1 MATIKAF
8 RAIRPQPDKAADV
21 AALPYDVYNRAEA
34 ALAVQGKP
42 LSFLRIDRPET
53 TMAEDISIYD
63 PAVYEQAKIN
73 FTALTDAGVFLREEK
88 PCLYIYE
95 LTMDGRTQTGLV
107 SVAAIDDYL
116 EGVIKKHE
124 NTRDDKAA
132 DRIRHV
138 DALAANTGPIFLTY
152 RHRDDV
158 DSIIR
163 NVKETKQPIY
173 DFTADD
179 GVTHRVWIIDDGK
192 HIAALE
198 AAFAQIPALYI
209 ADGHHRAA
217 SAVTVGQKYRE
228 KYPEYTGEEPFNYF
242 LNVAF
247 PDNTLHVMD
256 YNRVVADLNGLDT
269 EAFLSRVS
277 DAVTVQ
283 KVNKAFHPEEK
294 GTFAMFLDN
303 QWYMLKAADSAFV
316 SDDPVK
322 RLDVSFLQDQI
333 LAPILG
339 IADPKTD
346 SRIDFVGGIRGLSEL
361 ERRCRT
367 DMRVAFALY
376 PTSIDELMQIADAGK
391 LMPPKSTWFEPK
403 LRSGLFIHS
412 LI

>member
-73 FTALTDAGVFLREEK
+73 FAALTDAGVFLREEK

-179 GVTHRVWIIDDGK
+179 GVTHRVWIIDEEE

-217 SAVTVGQKYRE
+217 SAVTVGQKYRDQH
-228 KYPEYTGEEPFNYF
+228 PGYTGEEPFNYF

-256 YNRVVADLNGLDT
+256 YNRVVADLNGLDAESFLARLKDVT
-269 EAFLSRVS
+269 NVQRVEA
-277 DAVTVQ
+277 
-283 KVNKAFHPEEK
+283 AFHPDAK
-294 GTFAMFLDN
+294 GCFAMFLDDK
-303 QWYMLKAADSAFV
+303 WYSLKAPASAFA
-316 SDDPVK
+316 SEDPVK

-339 IADPKTD
+339 IADPKAD

-376 PTSIDELMQIADAGK
+376 PTSIDELMQIADADK